1 MSSQEVK
8 TYKNDSLTET
18 ASFLV
23 GKRKT
28 VENDGSTHLKER
40 CSCVGYNKQ
49 YLRLDIVGVE
59 HSGEHMGSSSMVL
72 KR

>member
-1 MSSQEVK
+1 MLSQEAK
-8 TYKNDSLTET
+8 TYKNDSLTEI

-23 GKRKT
+23 GKGKT

-40 CSCVGYNKQ
+40 CSCVGDDKP
-49 YLRLDIVGVE
+49 YLRPNIVGVE
-59 HSGEHMGSSSMVL
+59 HSREHIGSSSMVP